1 MITSVDT
8 VMVGKVAPAS
18 YTNVAALADGAVALF
33 DQNRALITT
42 AANAVNAA
50 SLYIGVKHNGV
61 IEYSNEIQKNSK
73 PEMVYG
79 SYTAPVNA
87 VATITLTS
95 ATITAGN
102 RYVIRIL
109 YKDIEAAQLQF
120 THTYEVI
127 ATSST
132 AADLVSAFANKINAH
147 SNRRVNASAS
157 AAVLTLTA
165 MDKDDNEGMNS
176 INEYSIVDMQVSL
189 YETNPAKF
197 ISNIPAAVSGAVI
210 AVTVGNPGK
219 GLWKQI
225 RDAENRQAGAKQ
237 YLSRGAYPEMFTT
250 HYVVE
255 GQTYDYITIGCDNE
269 YLSCDNQ
276 YIKNTPIAIEL
287 YVNAGQLAPEAGDSI
302 VKKGIEAFITG
313 EVA

>member
-127 ATSST
+127 ASS
-132 AADLVSAFANKINAH
+132 
-147 SNRRVNASAS
+147 S

-250 HYVVE
+250 HYAVE

>member
-250 HYVVE
+250 HYAVE

>member
-42 AANAVNAA
+42 AANAVKAA

-102 RYVIRIL
+102 R
-109 YKDIEAAQLQF
+109 
-120 THTYEVI
+120 
-127 ATSST
+127 
-132 AADLVSAFANKINAH
+132 
-147 SNRRVNASAS
+147 
-157 AAVLTLTA
+157 
-165 MDKDDNEGMNS
+165 
-176 INEYSIVDMQVSL
+176 
-189 YETNPAKF
+189 
-197 ISNIPAAVSGAVI
+197 
-210 AVTVGNPGK
+210 
-219 GLWKQI
+219 
-225 RDAENRQAGAKQ
+225 
-237 YLSRGAYPEMFTT
+237 
-250 HYVVE
+250 
-255 GQTYDYITIGCDNE
+255 
-269 YLSCDNQ
+269 
-276 YIKNTPIAIEL
+276 
-287 YVNAGQLAPEAGDSI
+287 
-302 VKKGIEAFITG
+302 
-313 EVA
+313 

>member
-18 YTNVAALADGAVALF
+18 YTDVAALADGAVALF

-255 GQTYDYITIGCDNE
+255 GQTYDCITIGCDNE

-287 YVNAGQLAPEAGDSI
+287 YVNAGQLAPGAGDSI